1 MANGK
6 MLDGPI
12 GEAISKAEKALQI
25 KRQLQ
30 AEIQNYRD
38 FLNGAKAAGV
48 TTPEQ
53 TEWIEQN
60 LPRKTRGPR
69 APKAVKAA
77 A

>member
-1 MANGK
+1 MANEK

-48 TTPEQ
+48 ATPEQ
-53 TEWIEQN
+53 TKWIEEN
-60 LPRKTRGPR
+60 LPRRTRGPR
-69 APKAVKAA
+69 TPKATKAA